1 MMYSKLQH
9 WNLHNKRVFL
19 RADLNVPLQNSS
31 IENDFRLTSIL
42 PTLDY
47 LLKNNNSVILA
58 THIGKPNG
66 HEKNLSTELLIPW
79 FKKNNYNITF
89 ASDPLIASSL
99 STLRQTQGERGS
111 SGHII
116 LLENLRFFTGEK
128 DGDPFF
134 AKQLAQTADY
144 YVNDA
149 FGALHRN
156 DCSITLL
163 PYEFDE
169 NKRTIG
175 FLVEKELRALSILRN
190 KPEKPFIA
198 ILGGKKIEDK
208 IPLIQ
213 GLLTTA
219 DSILICPALCFS
231 FLAALGHSVG
241 ISLIN
246 TDTFDTCK
254 KIIKTAE
261 DKQVDLIFPIDYQIA
276 GKSTEGPLSY
286 CDSSD
291 FPTDAF
297 GIAIGPKTITMF
309 TQKINAA
316 HTIFFNCAMG
326 FSDNPQTEQSTT
338 LLLKATA
345 ASSAKIIVAGGDTVT
360 MAFNAGVENSID
372 HISTGGG
379 AALAFISGNQLPG
392 LIPFEE
398 E

>member
-1 MMYSKLQH
+1 MMYSQLQK

-19 RADLNVPLQNSS
+19 RADLNVPLQDTT
-31 IENDFRLTSIL
+31 IANDFRLTSIL

-47 LLKNNNSVILA
+47 LINNNNTVILA
-58 THIGKPNG
+58 THIGKPKER
-66 HEKNLSTELLIPW
+66 EKNLSTELLMPW
-79 FKKNNYNITF
+79 FKERNYNIIF
-89 ASDPLIASSL
+89 APDIL
-99 STLRQTQGERGS
+99 SATQVKREEGGQ
-111 SGHII
+111 II
-116 LLENLRFFTGEK
+116 LLENLRFFNGEK
-128 DGDPFF
+128 NGDPFF
-134 AKQLAQTADY
+134 AKQLAQLSDY

-156 DCSITLL
+156 DCSISML
-163 PYEFDE
+163 PYEFDQ

-175 FLVEKELRALSILRN
+175 FLVEKELQILSILHDN
-190 KPEKPFIA
+190 TKKPFIA

-231 FLAALGHSVG
+231 FLAALGQNVG

-246 TDTFDTCK
+246 SSTFETCK
-254 KIIKTAE
+254 KILKNA
-261 DKQVDLIFPIDYQIA
+261 QNQHVNLIFPVDYQIA
-276 GKSTEGPLSY
+276 DKKIDGPLSY
-286 CDSSD
+286 CDALN
-291 FPTDAF
+291 FPPNAF
-297 GIAIGPKTITMF
+297 GIAIGPKTVEMF

-316 HTIFFNCAMG
+316 QTIFFNCAMG
-326 FSDNPQTEQSTT
+326 FADNSKTQQSTND
-338 LLLKATA
+338 LLHAIA
-345 ASSAKIIVAGGDTVT
+345 ASSAKTIIAGGDTVT

-379 AALAFISGNQLPG
+379 AALAFISGYQLPG

>member
-1 MMYSKLQH
+1 MIYSKLQT
-9 WNLHNKRVFL
+9 WNIHNKRVFL
-19 RADLNVPLQNSS
+19 RADLNAPLQDTTILN
-31 IENDFRLTSIL
+31 NFRLTSIL

-47 LLKNNNSVILA
+47 LLKNNNTVILA
-58 THIGKPNG
+58 THIGQPKD
-66 HEKNLSTELLIPW
+66 HEKNLSSELLIPW
-79 FKKNNYNITF
+79 FKERNYNIIF
-89 ASDPLIASSL
+89 APDPLTAKKL
-99 STLRQTQGERGS
+99 PSTPQ
-111 SGHII
+111 HII
-116 LLENLRFFTGEK
+116 LLENLRFFSGEK

-134 AKQLAQTADY
+134 AKQLAQTAEY

-163 PYEFDE
+163 PYEFDK

-175 FLVEKELRALSILRN
+175 FLIEKELRTLSILGDN
-190 KPEKPFIA
+190 PKKPFIA

-208 IPLIQ
+208 IPLIK

-219 DSILICPALCFS
+219 DFILLCPALCFS
-231 FLAALGHSVG
+231 FVAALGKNVG

-246 TDTFDTCK
+246 TNTFSICK
-254 KIIKTAE
+254 KIIKNAH
-261 DKQVDLIFPIDYQIA
+261 DRHVNLIFPIDYQIA
-276 GKSTEGPLSY
+276 DKSTEGPLSY

-291 FPTDAF
+291 FPANAF
-297 GIAIGPKTITMF
+297 GIAIGPKTIDMF
-309 TQKINAA
+309 TEKINAA

-326 FSDNPQTEQSTT
+326 FSDNSQTEQSTII
-338 LLLKATA
+338 LLKAIA
-345 ASSAKIIVAGGDTVT
+345 ASSAKTIVAGGDTVT
-360 MAFNAGVENSID
+360 MAFNAGVEKSID

-379 AALAFISGNQLPG
+379 AALTFISGNQLPG

>member
-1 MMYSKLQH
+1 MMYSKLQQ
-9 WNLHNKRVFL
+9 WNIHNKRVFL
-19 RADLNVPLQNSS
+19 RADLNVPLQNTT
-31 IENDFRLTSIL
+31 IINDFRLNSIL

-47 LLKNNNSVILA
+47 LLNNNNTVILT
-58 THIGKPNG
+58 THIGQPKAR
-66 HEKNLSTELLIPW
+66 EKNLSTELLIPW
-79 FKKNNYNITF
+79 FKKHNYNIIF
-89 ASDPLIASSL
+89 VPDAL
-99 STLRQTQGERGS
+99 SATQVKRES
-111 SGHII
+111 SGQII
-116 LLENLRFFTGEK
+116 LLENLRFFSGEK

-175 FLVEKELRALSILRN
+175 FLVEKEICALSALHN
-190 KPEKPFIA
+190 TPKKPFIA

-213 GLLTTA
+213 GLLDTA
-219 DSILICPALCFS
+219 DSILLCPALCFS
-231 FLAALGHSVG
+231 FLAALGHNVG

-246 TDTFDTCK
+246 TKTFDTCK
-254 KIIKTAE
+254 KILKNAQ
-261 DKQVDLIFPIDYQIA
+261 DRHVNLMFPIDYQIA
-276 GKSTEGPLSY
+276 DKSIEGPLSY
-286 CDSSD
+286 CDSSN
-291 FPTDAF
+291 FPANAF
-297 GIAIGPKTITMF
+297 GIAIGPKTIEIF

-338 LLLKATA
+338 LLLKAIA
-345 ASSAKIIVAGGDTVT
+345 ASSAKTIVAGGDTVT